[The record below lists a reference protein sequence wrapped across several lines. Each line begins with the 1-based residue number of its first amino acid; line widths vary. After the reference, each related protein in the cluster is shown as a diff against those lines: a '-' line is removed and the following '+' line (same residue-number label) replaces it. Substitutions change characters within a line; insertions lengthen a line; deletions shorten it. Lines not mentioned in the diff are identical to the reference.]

1 MNQCLNHRN
10 LGHVRMEMS
19 LAFSLYSPE
28 KKRASY
34 FEGIMVAFS
43 MLISKLIALAVNIWQ
58 TTTKNLPKTRVKIQE
73 AASRWRLVFLRLLN
87 GREC

>member
-1 MNQCLNHRN
+1 
-10 LGHVRMEMS
+10 MEMS

-43 MLISKLIALAVNIWQ
+43 MLISKLIALAVNTCQ
-58 TTTKNLPKTRVKIQE
+58 TTTKNLPKYKRRPLDG
-73 AASRWRLVFLRLLN
+73 A
-87 GREC
+87 